1 MNPAGGIAL
10 EHIMP
15 PRSGSVDP
23 SAFPNEEFDLYSIP
37 AFDQREPEIL
47 AGCAIGSAK
56 QIVQPGDVLL
66 SRIVPHIRRAW
77 IVGHDRGR
85 RIIASGEWI
94 VFRGDDVEPR
104 YLRHVLVSDPFH
116 TEFMR
121 TVSGVGGSLLRAR
134 PAYVAKIKIPL
145 PSLPEQRRI
154 AEILDKGD
162 ELRAM
167 RRAALAKLDTL
178 TQSIFLDM
186 FGDSTTILHKWPTS
200 TLGSLLDFLTS
211 GSRGWAK
218 YYSDDGDLFLRIQ
231 NVRHD
236 KLSLDDI
243 AYVHAPNT
251 AEAKRT
257 QVAPGDVLLSI
268 TADLGRTA
276 VIPQT
281 FGRAFINQHLAI
293 LRTKSFVPRFL
304 SAYLASPSGQR
315 QVSGLNRHG
324 VKAGLNFDDI
334 RSLVVPVPPL
344 APQRQFASRV
354 ASVETLRRVESTSAT
369 KLDGLFLTLQQ
380 RAFRGEVR
388 A

>member
-1 MNPAGGIAL
+1 
-10 EHIMP
+10 
-15 PRSGSVDP
+15 
-23 SAFPNEEFDLYSIP
+23 
-37 AFDQREPEIL
+37 
-47 AGCAIGSAK
+47 
-56 QIVQPGDVLL
+56 
-66 SRIVPHIRRAW
+66 
-77 IVGHDRGR
+77 
-85 RIIASGEWI
+85 
-94 VFRGDDVEPR
+94 
-104 YLRHVLVSDPFH
+104 
-116 TEFMR
+116 
-121 TVSGVGGSLLRAR
+121 
-134 PAYVAKIKIPL
+134 
-145 PSLPEQRRI
+145 
-154 AEILDKGD
+154 
-162 ELRAM
+162 M

-231 NVRHD
+231 NVRYD